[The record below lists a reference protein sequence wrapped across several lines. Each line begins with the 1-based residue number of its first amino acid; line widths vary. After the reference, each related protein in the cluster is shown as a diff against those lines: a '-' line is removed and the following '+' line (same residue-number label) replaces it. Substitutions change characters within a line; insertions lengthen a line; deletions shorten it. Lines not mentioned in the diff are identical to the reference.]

1 MEPYKTN
8 VTFYYPNM
16 AKKSK
21 PVVEKKRFYNL
32 LCPHQTT
39 QTHILF
45 EYYIIYFNIHIFTLC
60 SLFHKHIS
68 DLIF

>member
-16 AKKSK
+16 AKKL
-21 PVVEKKRFYNL
+21 RD
-32 LCPHQTT
+32 PHHTT

-45 EYYIIYFNIHIFTLC
+45 EYYIIYFNIHTFTLW